1 MQTIKELIN
10 RIKTM
15 PPEPATPE
23 QLSETATTLEDLARQ
38 EREQIRLERE
48 QDAAELEKLANENA
62 AKAAL
67 LRESKAEREKKAAEK
82 ARLSKVKS
90 VATAHRGELSLALEK
105 VASAKKAQAD
115 VIDNLNASVQ
125 QVTAEID
132 NYKMIYR
139 AAWKALGDAGAKE
152 KEIEDMLSDLSMP
165 SPNTAVL
172 YEVNDYPAFSNN
184 LRSLSNTKDYGF
196 SPGTI
201 GRFEQVI
208 VIFQRIGRK

>member
-1 MQTIKELIN
+1 
-10 RIKTM
+10 
-15 PPEPATPE
+15 
-23 QLSETATTLEDLARQ
+23 
-38 EREQIRLERE
+38 
-48 QDAAELEKLANENA
+48 
-62 AKAAL
+62 
-67 LRESKAEREKKAAEK
+67 
-82 ARLSKVKS
+82 
-90 VATAHRGELSLALEK
+90 
-105 VASAKKAQAD
+105 
-115 VIDNLNASVQ
+115 
-125 QVTAEID
+125 
-132 NYKMIYR
+132 MIYR